1 MLLLGMKTIIIKIR
15 NSIVRLIV
23 KLELKREAMN
33 QKIKLSTHM
42 QQRES
47 KVDIKKRSKDL
58 EGRESCLIGQA
69 KEIIKSMRRCK
80 RIARIVERHKS
91 SDS

>member
-33 QKIKLSTHM
+33 QKICSKGNQRLS
-42 QQRES
+42 
-47 KVDIKKRSKDL
+47 
-58 EGRESCLIGQA
+58 
-69 KEIIKSMRRCK
+69 
-80 RIARIVERHKS
+80 
-91 SDS
+91 